1 MRGRRPRCH
10 RISAGGGTLPPV
22 PGGHGGGEKP
32 MKRKGLITATVLLFL
47 VGLSLL
53 LYPMASN
60 AWNKQRSDRLIRLYE
75 EKLASAPEADYSAAF
90 DAVDAYNKTLAGRGV
105 PDAFAFIPAEEDA
118 LYLSLLN
125 FGGDG
130 LIGYIR
136 IPRISVSLPIY
147 HTTTEAVLVRG
158 VGHLEGSAL
167 PVGGAGTH
175 SVLSGHRGLPSAALF
190 TDLNLLETGD
200 HFYIYVLNRTL
211 AYEVDQIL
219 EVAPDHTEDLDA
231 VADEDYVTLVTCT
244 PYGVNTHRLL
254 VRGHRVDYEKAT
266 AAVESKK
273 TVSSVHTRYGL
284 WAAGGIAFTALFVL
298 VLFMLTRPKHKP
310 AKSKKRSR

>member
-1 MRGRRPRCH
+1 
-10 RISAGGGTLPPV
+10 
-22 PGGHGGGEKP
+22 

-75 EKLASAPEADYSAAF
+75 EKLAAAPEADYSAAF

-147 HTTTEAVLVRG
+147 HTTTEAVLARG
-158 VGHLEGSAL
+158 VGH
-167 PVGGAGTH
+167 
-175 SVLSGHRGLPSAALF
+175 
-190 TDLNLLETGD
+190 
-200 HFYIYVLNRTL
+200 
-211 AYEVDQIL
+211 
-219 EVAPDHTEDLDA
+219 
-231 VADEDYVTLVTCT
+231 TLVGLT
-244 PYGVNTHRLL
+244 P
-254 VRGHRVDYEKAT
+254 
-266 AAVESKK
+266 VE
-273 TVSSVHTRYGL
+273 RC
-284 WAAGGIAFTALFVL
+284 I
-298 VLFMLTRPKHKP
+298 
-310 AKSKKRSR
+310 

>member
-1 MRGRRPRCH
+1 
-10 RISAGGGTLPPV
+10 
-22 PGGHGGGEKP
+22 
-32 MKRKGLITATVLLFL
+32 MKRKGIILVTVALFL

-53 LYPMASN
+53 LYPFVSN
-60 AWNKQRSDRLIRLYE
+60 ALNRQRSDRLIRNYA
-75 EKLASAPEADYSAAF
+75 EKLAAAPEADYSAAF
-90 DAVDAYNKTLAGRGV
+90 AAVDAYNKTLAGRGV

-147 HTTTEAVLVRG
+147 HTTTEAVLARG

-175 SVLSGHRGLPSAALF
+175 SVLSAHRGLPSAALF

-200 HFYIYVLNRTL
+200 HFYIYVLDRTL

-254 VRGHRVDYEKAT
+254 VRGHRVDYEEAT

-273 TVSSVHTRYGL
+273 AVSSVHTRYGL
-284 WAAGGIAFTALFVL
+284 WAAGGIAFTALFIL
-298 VLFMLTRPKHKP
+298 VLFMLTRPKHKS
-310 AKSKKRSR
+310 AKSGKRSR

>member
-1 MRGRRPRCH
+1 
-10 RISAGGGTLPPV
+10 
-22 PGGHGGGEKP
+22 

-75 EKLASAPEADYSAAF
+75 EKLAAAPEADYSAAF

-147 HTTTEAVLVRG
+147 HTTTEAVLARG
-158 VGHLEGSAL
+158 VGHLQRCSPISTSWRPAITSIFMCST
-167 PVGGAGTH
+167 A
-175 SVLSGHRGLPSAALF
+175 
-190 TDLNLLETGD
+190 
-200 HFYIYVLNRTL
+200 
-211 AYEVDQIL
+211 
-219 EVAPDHTEDLDA
+219 
-231 VADEDYVTLVTCT
+231 
-244 PYGVNTHRLL
+244 RLL
-254 VRGHRVDYEKAT
+254 
-266 AAVESKK
+266 
-273 TVSSVHTRYGL
+273 TRS
-284 WAAGGIAFTALFVL
+284 IRFSRSPRTTPRTS
-298 VLFMLTRPKHKP
+298 TRW
-310 AKSKKRSR
+310 RTRTMSRW

>member
-1 MRGRRPRCH
+1 
-10 RISAGGGTLPPV
+10 
-22 PGGHGGGEKP
+22 
-32 MKRKGLITATVLLFL
+32 MKRKGIILVTVALFL

-53 LYPMASN
+53 LYPFVSN
-60 AWNKQRSDRLIRLYE
+60 ALNRQRSDRLIRNYA
-75 EKLASAPEADYSAAF
+75 EKLAAAPEADYSAAF
-90 DAVDAYNKTLAGRGV
+90 AAVDAYNKTLAGRGV

-147 HTTTEAVLVRG
+147 HTTTEAVLARG

-175 SVLSGHRGLPSAALF
+175 SVLSAHRGLPSAALF

-200 HFYIYVLNRTL
+200 HFYIYVLDRTL

-254 VRGHRVDYEKAT
+254 VRGHRVDYEEAT

-273 TVSSVHTRYGL
+273 AVSSVHTRYGL
-284 WAAGGIAFTALFVL
+284 WAAGGIAFTALFIL
-298 VLFMLTRPKHKP
+298 VLFMLTRPKRKS

>member
-1 MRGRRPRCH
+1 ML
-10 RISAGGGTLPPV
+10 SA
-22 PGGHGGGEKP
+22 
-32 MKRKGLITATVLLFL
+32 
-47 VGLSLL
+47 
-53 LYPMASN
+53 
-60 AWNKQRSDRLIRLYE
+60 
-75 EKLASAPEADYSAAF
+75 
-90 DAVDAYNKTLAGRGV
+90 
-105 PDAFAFIPAEEDA
+105 
-118 LYLSLLN
+118 
-125 FGGDG
+125 
-130 LIGYIR
+130 
-136 IPRISVSLPIY
+136 
-147 HTTTEAVLVRG
+147 
-158 VGHLEGSAL
+158 
-167 PVGGAGTH
+167 
-175 SVLSGHRGLPSAALF
+175 HRGLPSAALF

>member
-1 MRGRRPRCH
+1 
-10 RISAGGGTLPPV
+10 
-22 PGGHGGGEKP
+22 
-32 MKRKGLITATVLLFL
+32 MKRKGLILCTILLFL

-60 AWNKQRSDRLIRLYE
+60 AWNKQRSDRLIKLYE
-75 EKLASAPEADYSAAF
+75 EKLAAAPEADYSATF

-136 IPRISVSLPIY
+136 IPRISISLPIY
-147 HTTTEAVLVRG
+147 HTTTEAVLARG

-175 SVLSGHRGLPSAALF
+175 SVLSAHRGLPSAALF
-190 TDLNLLETGD
+190 TDLNLLTEGD
-200 HFYIYVLNRTL
+200 HFYIYVLDRTL
-211 AYEVDQIL
+211 AYEVDRIL
-219 EVAPDHTEDLDA
+219 EVEPEHTEDLDA
-231 VADEDYVTLVTCT
+231 VAGEDYVTLVTCT

-254 VRGHRVDYEKAT
+254 VRGHRVDYEEEV
-266 AAVESKK
+266 AAVEAKA

-298 VLFMLTRPKHKP
+298 LLFVLARPRRKS
-310 AKSKKRSR
+310 AKFKKRRR

>member
-1 MRGRRPRCH
+1 
-10 RISAGGGTLPPV
+10 
-22 PGGHGGGEKP
+22 

-147 HTTTEAVLVRG
+147 HTTTEAVLARG

-175 SVLSGHRGLPSAALF
+175 SVLSAHRGLPSAALF

-244 PYGVNTHRLL
+244 PYVSTRTVCSCADIVWTTRRRLPPWSRKRPSARYTP
-254 VRGHRVDYEKAT
+254 VTDCGRR
-266 AAVESKK
+266 AASRSLRCLSSCSLCSRDRSTSPQNQRKGAAEPCESFCA
-273 TVSSVHTRYGL
+273 R
-284 WAAGGIAFTALFVL
+284 
-298 VLFMLTRPKHKP
+298 
-310 AKSKKRSR
+310 

>member
-1 MRGRRPRCH
+1 
-10 RISAGGGTLPPV
+10 
-22 PGGHGGGEKP
+22 
-32 MKRKGLITATVLLFL
+32 MKRKGIILVTVALFL

-53 LYPMASN
+53 LYPFVSN
-60 AWNKQRSDRLIRLYE
+60 ALNRQRSDRLIRNYA
-75 EKLASAPEADYSAAF
+75 EKLAAAPEADYSAAF
-90 DAVDAYNKTLAGRGV
+90 AAVDAYNKTLAGRGV

-147 HTTTEAVLVRG
+147 HTTTEAVLARG

-175 SVLSGHRGLPSAALF
+175 SVLSAHRGLPSAALF

-200 HFYIYVLNRTL
+200 HCLR
-211 AYEVDQIL
+211 
-219 EVAPDHTEDLDA
+219 
-231 VADEDYVTLVTCT
+231 
-244 PYGVNTHRLL
+244 
-254 VRGHRVDYEKAT
+254 
-266 AAVESKK
+266 
-273 TVSSVHTRYGL
+273 
-284 WAAGGIAFTALFVL
+284 
-298 VLFMLTRPKHKP
+298 
-310 AKSKKRSR
+310 

>member
-1 MRGRRPRCH
+1 
-10 RISAGGGTLPPV
+10 
-22 PGGHGGGEKP
+22 

-147 HTTTEAVLVRG
+147 HTTTEAVLARG
-158 VGHLEGSAL
+158 VGHLQGSAL

-175 SVLSGHRGLPSAALF
+175 SVLSAHRGLPSAALF

-266 AAVESKK
+266 AAVESKRPSARY
-273 TVSSVHTRYGL
+273 TPVTDCGRRAASRSLRCLSSCSLCSRDRSASPQNQRKG
-284 WAAGGIAFTALFVL
+284 AAEPCESFCA
-298 VLFMLTRPKHKP
+298 R
-310 AKSKKRSR
+310 

>member
-1 MRGRRPRCH
+1 
-10 RISAGGGTLPPV
+10 
-22 PGGHGGGEKP
+22 
-32 MKRKGLITATVLLFL
+32 MKRKGPILLTILLFL
-47 VGLSLL
+47 IGLSLL
-53 LYPMASN
+53 LYPMVSN
-60 AWNKQRSDRLIRLYE
+60 AWNKQRSDRLIQLYE
-75 EKLASAPEADYSAAF
+75 EKLASAPEADYTDVFA
-90 DAVDAYNKTLAGRGV
+90 AVDAYNKTLAGRGV

-118 LYLSLLN
+118 LYMSLLN

-147 HTTTEAVLVRG
+147 HTTTEAVLQRG

-175 SVLSGHRGLPSAALF
+175 SVLSAHRGLPSAALF
-190 TDLNLLETGD
+190 TDLNLLEVGD
-200 HFYIYVLNRTL
+200 HFYIYVLDRTM

-219 EVAPDHTEDLDA
+219 EVEPEHTEDLDA
-231 VADEDYVTLVTCT
+231 VAGEDYVTLVTCT

-254 VRGHRVDYEKAT
+254 VRGHRVDYVEAV
-266 AAVESKK
+266 AAVEAKQ

-298 VLFMLTRPKHKP
+298 VLFALTQPKRGHSKF
-310 AKSKKRSR
+310 KKRSR

>member
-1 MRGRRPRCH
+1 
-10 RISAGGGTLPPV
+10 
-22 PGGHGGGEKP
+22 
-32 MKRKGLITATVLLFL
+32 MKRKGLILCTVLLFL

-60 AWNKQRSDRLIRLYE
+60 AWNKQRSDRLIRLYK
-75 EKLASAPEADYSAAF
+75 EKLASAQAADFSAAF

-147 HTTTEAVLVRG
+147 HTTAEAVLARG

-175 SVLSGHRGLPSAALF
+175 SVLSAHRGLPSAALF
-190 TDLNLLETGD
+190 TDLNLLEVGD
-200 HFYIYVLNRTL
+200 HFYIYVLDRTL
-211 AYEVDQIL
+211 AYEVDQVL
-219 EVAPDHTEDLDA
+219 EVEPEHTEDLDA
-231 VADEDYVTLVTCT
+231 VAGEDYVTLVTCT

-254 VRGHRVDYEKAT
+254 VRGHRVAYEEEV
-266 AAVESKK
+266 AAVEAEK

-284 WAAGGIAFTALFVL
+284 WAAGGLAFTALFVV
-298 VLFMLTRPKHKP
+298 VLFVLTRPQ
-310 AKSKKRSR
+310 AKSGANRKKRRR